1 MDEIIEDLD
10 EYGDHSRADEQSKTT
25 DNDTS
30 DAIIGRVKPVAATG
44 LVLCVASRSP
54 LDQTAASM
62 LAQVLTKRGAS
73 AVSMPFER
81 VGFETLLTPDARAA
95 KLVCL
100 SYFGVAAKPAHVRY
114 VIRRLRRL
122 MPKAK
127 FLACFWMLR
136 DDRTKLEEWKTSV
149 NAEFAASA
157 IEEAANICSAE
168 MRLLIPNETR
178 PTELK
183 VIADREHAAAAASA

>member
-1 MDEIIEDLD
+1 
-10 EYGDHSRADEQSKTT
+10 
-25 DNDTS
+25 
-30 DAIIGRVKPVAATG
+30 
-44 LVLCVASRSP
+44 
-54 LDQTAASM
+54 M
-62 LAQVLTKRGAS
+62 LAQVLSKRGAS
-73 AVSMPFER
+73 AVSLPFER
-81 VGFETLLTPDARAA
+81 AGFETLLTAEMRAA
-95 KLVCL
+95 KIVCL
-100 SYFGVAAKPAHVRY
+100 SYFGVASKPAHVRY

-149 NAEFAASA
+149 NAEFAASS